1 MTSTTPARP
10 ATATR
15 PPLAAPALSPPNT
28 TNPPRATGP
37 AHPTSPAT
45 TGFREKLLTVP
56 PPAEVAG
63 RWIKR
68 YHVTA
73 DPAGIAPEV
82 EAAAYALLPELLPEP
97 DGTPPAA
104 FVVLHRGG
112 DDGAY
117 LNAYSWV
124 WDNVLHF
131 RGAAAGQPVL
141 GCPDRD
147 PTHFGTVAMPWIGC
161 VWELPPI
168 LHERDAWVRH
178 LLAPEVPDLAAYLAD
193 SLPAGTTG
201 DRR

>member
-1 MTSTTPARP
+1 MASTTSLHSNGSSGSAGS
-10 ATATR
+10 AGSAG
-15 PPLAAPALSPPNT
+15 SPPA
-28 TNPPRATGP
+28 PPASG
-37 AHPTSPAT
+37 SPGA
-45 TGFREKLLTVP
+45 FREKFLTVP
-56 PPAEVAG
+56 PPVEVAG

-68 YHVTA
+68 YHVTS
-73 DPAGIAPEV
+73 DPAGIEPAV
-82 EAAAYALLPELLPEP
+82 ERAAYAALPGLLPEP
-97 DGTPPAA
+97 DGTPPAT
-104 FVVLHRGG
+104 FVVLHRGA

-147 PTHFGTVAMPWIGC
+147 PTRFVSPDLPWIGC

-178 LLAPEVPDLAAYLAD
+178 LLAPDVPDLKAYVAD
-193 SLPAGTTG
+193 SLPEGTTG
-201 DRR
+201 DRS